1 MFQCEETELKKQR
14 NKYIVHNSS
23 GGDKLKKNKADE
35 GNRKKRVGDTLLNKI
50 VREAFIYA
58 EFLDET

>member
-50 VREAFIYA
+50 V
-58 EFLDET
+58 